1 MDYILHIET
10 TTRVCSAGL
19 SVKGQLLAIRE
30 ENSREYAH
38 SSMLTPFVEEVIKEA
53 GIKMQDL
60 SAVAVSEGP
69 GSYTGLRI
77 GVSAA
82 KGLCYALDIPL
93 IALDTMQAMANH
105 CRQQIQD
112 EPIVKKTSPDKL
124 FYCPMIDARRMEV
137 YFAVFDQA
145 MKKIRPTQA
154 TIITEESFKDFP
166 HDAIILFFGDG
177 ASKCKEVISHPG
189 KVFPKE
195 VLPSVK
201 GMVKPAHEKF
211 TARDFADVA
220 YFEPFYLKDF
230 VAGKPK
236 VKGLSG

>member
-19 SVKGQLLAIRE
+19 SANGQLLAIRE
-30 ENSREYAH
+30 ENSRQYSH
-38 SSMLTPFVEEVIKEA
+38 SSRLTPFIDEVLKQA
-53 GIKMQDL
+53 GIQMKEL

-77 GVSAA
+77 GVSSA

-93 IALDTMQAMANH
+93 IAVDTMLSMANH
-105 CRQQIQD
+105 CRKEIQND
-112 EPIVKKTSPDKL
+112 PLGKKDTTDKL
-124 FYCPMIDARRMEV
+124 FYCPMLDARRMEV

-145 MKKIRPTQA
+145 MQKIRPTQA
-154 TIITEESFKDFP
+154 AIITEESFKDFP
-166 HDAIILFFGDG
+166 KDATILFSGDG
-177 ASKCKEVISHPG
+177 APKCKEVISHPG
-189 KVFPKE
+189 AVFLE
-195 VLPSVK
+195 GILPSVK
-201 GMVKPAHEKF
+201 GMVKPAHDKF
-211 TARDFADVA
+211 AAGQFADVA